1 MVNRPP
7 SKRLA
12 GIPKFSMGTEADSE
26 STAIGV
32 APRAPASVATRDRP
46 YLIVIGGGS
55 VGEMFPLRQDEAIIG
70 RARDATIRFEDDGM
84 SRKHACLRCAGKHV
98 EISDLGSANG
108 TFVNGEPVT
117 GWRALVEGDKISVGS
132 ITVLKF
138 TYNDELDEAFQR
150 HMFDASFRDAL
161 TKAYNKKYLME
172 RLDKELAFAWRHGTA
187 LSLILLDVD
196 HFKRVND
203 TFGHPAGDAV
213 LVNLAAI
220 VFGALRKE
228 DVFARYGGEEF
239 AIICRGVDL
248 AGAADVAERLRELV
262 AQTHAV
268 HEGRD
273 LAVTASFG
281 IASCLECGAKTVAE
295 LVASADAALYAA
307 KRGGRNR
314 VITAAMRPS
323 V

>member
-1 MVNRPP
+1 MINTP
-7 SKRLA
+7 SAKRFASL
-12 GIPKFSMGTEADSE
+12 PKVSQETEPDLE

-32 APRAPASVATRDRP
+32 APRAPASVARRDRP

-55 VGEMFPLRQDEAIIG
+55 VGEMFPLRPEGAIIG
-70 RARDATIRFEDDGM
+70 RAREATIRFEDNGM
-84 SRKHACLRCAGKHV
+84 SRKHACVRCTGPRV
-98 EISDLGSANG
+98 EVEDLGSANG
-108 TFVNGEPVT
+108 TFVNGERVT
-117 GWRALVEGDKISVGS
+117 GRRALVEGDKISVGS
-132 ITVLKF
+132 NTVLKF
-138 TYNDELDEAFQR
+138 TCNDELDEAFQR

-172 RLDKELAFAWRHGTA
+172 RLDKELAFALRHGTA
-187 LSLILLDVD
+187 LSLILVDVD

-213 LVNLAAI
+213 LVNLAAT
-220 VFGALRKE
+220 VLATLRKE

-239 AIICRGVDL
+239 AVISRGVDL
-248 AGAADVAERLRELV
+248 AGAAGLAERLRELI
-262 AQTHAV
+262 ALGHAT

-281 IASCLECGAKTVAE
+281 VASCLECGVKTVAE
-295 LVASADAALYAA
+295 LIASADVALYAA

-314 VITAAMRPS
+314 VITAATRPFP
-323 V
+323 

>member
-1 MVNRPP
+1 MVTDP
-7 SKRLA
+7 
-12 GIPKFSMGTEADSE
+12 EQDSE
-26 STAIGV
+26 CTAIGV
-32 APRAPASVATRDRP
+32 APRAPVSVARRDRP

-84 SRKHACLRCAGKHV
+84 SRKHARLRCSGTRV
-98 EISDLGSANG
+98 EIEDLGSANG

-117 GWRALVEGDKISVGS
+117 GWRALTEGDKVTLGS

-187 LSLILLDVD
+187 LSLMLLDVD

-213 LVNLAAI
+213 LVNLSATVSA
-220 VFGALRKE
+220 ALRKE

-239 AIICRGVDL
+239 AVVCRGVDL
-248 AGAADVAERLRELV
+248 AGAAGLADRLRELV
-262 AQTHAV
+262 ALAHAA
-268 HEGRD
+268 HNGRD

-281 IASCLECGAKTVAE
+281 ISSCLECGAKTVAD
-295 LVASADAALYAA
+295 LISSADKALYAA

-314 VITAAMRPS
+314 VITAATEP
-323 V
+323 VL